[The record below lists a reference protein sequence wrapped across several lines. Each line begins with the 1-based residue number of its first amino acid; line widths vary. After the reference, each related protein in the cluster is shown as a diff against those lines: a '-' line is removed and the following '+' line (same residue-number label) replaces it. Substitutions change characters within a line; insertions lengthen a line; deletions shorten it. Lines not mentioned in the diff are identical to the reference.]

1 MATKSSMKD
10 ASHQSAP
17 YHYAPEMP
25 VEYSPYSLSSMMR
38 FINSNFLL
46 LVLGSGLFVFGF
58 VFGSLWTENK
68 TLRAGGTPTGGT
80 PQAAAQPAAPAEA
93 QPLSDADW
101 KEITKDPIFVL
112 GDKNAKVTM
121 VEFTDYQCPFCGRH
135 YTDTHKQLVDKYVKT
150 GKLKIVYRDQAL
162 SFHPNAN
169 SAAQAVRCAVE
180 QNKAEAMHDKLF
192 ATQADWTPLSGDAV
206 FTKYTELANAA
217 GLDGAKLTECVKS
230 GKYKA
235 KVDADGTLGSKVGAG
250 GTPTFFI
257 EKDPLVGAQPLAS
270 FEAKIDAKLGG
281 GIPGLPNAGKAN

>member
-1 MATKSSMKD
+1 MATKSSSKSTHETEHPLHAM
-10 ASHQSAP
+10 SQTES
-17 YHYAPEMP
+17 
-25 VEYSPYSLSSMMR
+25 SPYSLSSMMR
-38 FINSNFLL
+38 FANQNFFLIAL
-46 LVLGSGLFVFGF
+46 AAVLFGSGF
-58 VFGSLWTENK
+58 VFGTLWTENK
-68 TLRAGGTPTGGT
+68 TLKAGGL
-80 PQAAAQPAAPAEA
+80 QAAAPAAVAPQAAPAEA

-101 KEITKDPIFVL
+101 KEITSNAVFTL

-150 GKLKIVYRDQAL
+150 GKMKIIYKDQAL

-192 ATQADWTPLSGDAV
+192 STQAEWSSLSGDAV
-206 FTKYTELANAA
+206 FTKYSDLANAA
-217 GLDGAKLTECVKS
+217 GLDGAKVVDCVKA

-235 KVDADGTLGSKVGAG
+235 KVDEDGALGSRVGAG

-257 EKDPLVGAQPLAS
+257 EKDPLVGAQPLAA
-270 FEAKIDAKLGG
+270 FEAKIDAKL
-281 GIPGLPNAGKAN
+281 AGK